1 MMPLTRRS
9 LIIVLGGLVA
19 LLLVSL
25 ALFWLNAGKTREI
38 INVQKG
44 GNTPTIIKNVRVFN
58 GVEARLTP
66 YAGVQ
71 IEHGIIT
78 KLYQSGDDLPN
89 SMSDQEPIHIV
100 DGQGGVLMPAFIDFH
115 AHFGM
120 SSGRPPWDSAL
131 KDLYPLQYEYDA
143 YLYAGVTSIVHASP
157 IVESPFS
164 KIKHGPRVYKTGKII
179 TAKDGHPIPMMKSL
193 IPWPMSMMA
202 IKNLVLQIDPN
213 GIDFK
218 ALNALFDDKAHHTKI
233 VIDGV
238 IPLGSPKLSPEKVA
252 KIIAV
257 SHKHGQPVYVHAAAA
272 SDAYN
277 AVLNG
282 ADVLMHPAYQGKFD
296 DKMLKLL
303 EQKQTPVVTTAQ
315 IWEWMIRGKTKKP
328 PITPLERRLMAPG
341 TYASLMADWTEGIE
355 NYGKYGF
362 TPSYVNKSMPQF
374 DENLLSNIR
383 AMQAN
388 NILMIAGTDYG
399 VPGLTPGASLIREL
413 HYLNALGMSNLKV
426 LKMATSLPG
435 KILEPKGP
443 ALGVIKQ
450 GALAEMILLSDNPVE
465 NLDAIDHVKM
475 IFTQGYIITPIPLAG
490 SN

>member
-1 MMPLTRRS
+1 MPLTRRS
-9 LIIVLGGLVA
+9 LTIVLGGLA
-19 LLLVSL
+19 TLLLVSL
-25 ALFWLNAGKTREI
+25 ALYWVNSGKTHEI
-38 INVQKG
+38 IHVQKE
-44 GNTPTIIKNVRVFN
+44 GNSPTIIRNVRVFN
-58 GVEARLTP
+58 GTDEALIP

-78 KLYQSGDDLPN
+78 KLYQSGKIPPENLAGQN
-89 SMSDQEPIHIV
+89 SMRVV
-100 DGQGGVLMPAFIDFH
+100 DGNGGVLMPAFIDFH

-120 SSGRPPWDSAL
+120 SSGRPPWDSSIR
-131 KDLYPLQYEYDA
+131 DLYPLQYEYDA

-164 KIKHGPRVYKTGKII
+164 TIKHGPRVYKTGKII

-202 IKNLVLQIDPN
+202 IKNLVLQIDPK

-218 ALNALFDDKAHHTKI
+218 ALEALFDGKAHHTKI

-257 SHKHGQPVYVHAAAA
+257 SHQHGQPVYVHAAAP

-282 ADVLMHPAYQGKFD
+282 ADVLMHPAYQGRFD

-303 EQKQTPVVTTAQ
+303 EQKQTPVVTTVQ
-315 IWEWMIRGKTKKP
+315 IWEWMIRGKTKNP

-341 TYASLMADWTEGIE
+341 TYKSLMADWTEGIE

-374 DENLLSNIR
+374 HEDLIANIR
-383 AMQAN
+383 AMQAH
-388 NILMIAGTDYG
+388 NILMVAGTDYG

-413 HYLNALGMSNLKV
+413 HVLSGLGMSNLKV

-435 KILEPKGP
+435 KILEPTGP
-443 ALGVIKQ
+443 ELGVIKQ

-465 NLDAIDHVKM
+465 NLDAIDHVKI
-475 IFTQGYIITPIPLAG
+475 IFTQGNIITPIPLAN
-490 SN
+490 SE